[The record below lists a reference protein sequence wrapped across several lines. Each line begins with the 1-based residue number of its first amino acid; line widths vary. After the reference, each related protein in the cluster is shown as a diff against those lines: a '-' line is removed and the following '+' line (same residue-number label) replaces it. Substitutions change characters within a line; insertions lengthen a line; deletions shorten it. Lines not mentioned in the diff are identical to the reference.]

1 MNEIIVLHLLA
12 DGRLVVF
19 QGGRRIIF
27 NQPIEATIFLQLIV
41 NQLQALTE
49 EHHDPNAAY
58 ASRPHIPAAIVAETH
73 DHPY

>member
-19 QGGRRIIF
+19 QGGRRTIF
-27 NQPIEATIFLQLIV
+27 KQPIEATIFLQLIV

-49 EHHDPNAAY
+49 DHHEPNAAH
-58 ASRPHIPAAIVAETH
+58 APRPHGPAATVAEAH

>member
-19 QGGRRIIF
+19 QGGRRTIF
-27 NQPIEATIFLQLIV
+27 KQLIEATIFLQLIV

-49 EHHDPNAAY
+49 DHHEPNAAHPF
-58 ASRPHIPAAIVAETH
+58 RPHGPAATVAEAH